1 MHVLRTIDFH
11 RCTARCNR
19 STIVAYTRQRSKKK
33 STVFLKSIWSPR
45 LIFHSRVPASLRGS
59 QSGLTWRYRWRRKI
73 DSMPVL
79 GKPMRTISMKRVG
92 LSRLVTHTL
101 PAFTAMCMHTG
112 CSRARSPPERRH
124 WIPGTCRLMKGR
136 VSATLAISRYHYL
149 RPREYTTATF
159 VNCVVLDLHPTIDI
173 YPTTILSA
181 LCFNHGVY
189 TCIHELCT
197 QVLDDVIELFQRAP
211 ERPELF

>member
-1 MHVLRTIDFH
+1 M
-11 RCTARCNR
+11 
-19 STIVAYTRQRSKKK
+19 
-33 STVFLKSIWSPR
+33 FLKSIWSSR
-45 LIFHSRVPASLRGS
+45 LIFRSRVPASLRGS

-101 PAFTAMCMHTG
+101 PAFAAMCMHTG

-124 WIPGTCRLMKGR
+124 WTLGTCRLMKGR
-136 VSATLAISRYHYL
+136 GSATLAISRYHYL
-149 RPREYTTATF
+149 RPREHTTATF
-159 VNCVVLDLHPTIDI
+159 VNCAMSDLHPAADVA
-173 YPTTILSA
+173 ILSA
-181 LCFNHGVY
+181 RALRFNHGVY
-189 TCIHELCT
+189 TNVCT
-197 QVLDDVIELFQRAP
+197 RVLDDVIELFQRAP

>member
-1 MHVLRTIDFH
+1 M
-11 RCTARCNR
+11 
-19 STIVAYTRQRSKKK
+19 
-33 STVFLKSIWSPR
+33 FLKSIWSPR
-45 LIFHSRVPASLRGS
+45 LIFRSRVPASLRGS

-101 PAFTAMCMHTG
+101 PAFAAMYMHTG

-124 WIPGTCRLMKGR
+124 WTLGTCRLMKGR
-136 VSATLAISRYHYL
+136 GSATLAISRYHYL
-149 RPREYTTATF
+149 RPREHTTATF
-159 VNCVVLDLHPTIDI
+159 VSCAPLDPHPTI
-173 YPTTILSA
+173 YVAILSA
-181 LCFNHGVY
+181 RVLRFNYVY
-189 TCIHELCT
+189 MNVCT
-197 QVLDDVIELFQRAP
+197 RVLDDVIEVFQRAP